1 LFCWP
6 QVGAMEEDPDSNM
19 LSGTPAT
26 PEVVQ
31 QTVFVNQ
38 APVLPVQKNKAAE
51 VIGWLVVVYGGF
63 ILLGSLFSMT
73 DIGAT
78 DFAGNPITTP
88 VAYKAIT
95 LISGLIAAGLYFVGG
110 FKMTKYEKKGI
121 WLIFAGLGITWISG
135 VIAQT
140 FLGDSMGEGTGV
152 LLAGT
157 SGVCGLVCA
166 GICGLIVAI
175 PLMLS
180 DSGME

>member
-1 LFCWP
+1 
-6 QVGAMEEDPDSNM
+6 MEEDPDSDM

-26 PEVVQ
+26 QEVVQ
-31 QTVFVNQ
+31 QTVFVNTG
-38 APVLPVQKNKAAE
+38 PVFPVQKNVGAQ
-51 VIGWLVVVYGGF
+51 VIGWFVVVYGGF

-73 DIGAT
+73 DIGVT
-78 DFAGNPITTP
+78 DFAGNPITTS
-88 VAYKAIT
+88 VAYKATT

-121 WLIFAGLGITWISG
+121 WLIFAGLGISWISG

-140 FLGDSMGEGTGV
+140 FLVEAMEEGMGAI
-152 LLAGT
+152 AGAT
-157 SGVCGLVCA
+157 TGVCGLFCA

-180 DSGME
+180 DGGME

>member
-1 LFCWP
+1 
-6 QVGAMEEDPDSNM
+6 MEEDPDSNM

-26 PEVVQ
+26 QEIVQ
-31 QTVFVNQ
+31 ETVFVNT
-38 APVLPVQKNKAAE
+38 APVIPVQKNVGAQ
-51 VIGWLVVVYGGF
+51 VIGWFVVVYGGF

-73 DIGAT
+73 DIGVT

-121 WLIFAGLGITWISG
+121 WLIFAGIGISWISG

-152 LLAGT
+152 ILAGT
-157 SGVCGLVCA
+157 SGVCGLFCV

-180 DSGME
+180 DGGME

>member
-1 LFCWP
+1 
-6 QVGAMEEDPDSNM
+6 MEEDPDSDM

-26 PEVVQ
+26 QEVVQ
-31 QTVFVNQ
+31 QTVFVNTG
-38 APVLPVQKNKAAE
+38 PVIPVQKNVGAQ
-51 VIGWLVVVYGGF
+51 VIGWFVVVYGGF

-73 DIGAT
+73 DIGVT
-78 DFAGNPITTP
+78 DFAGNPITTS
-88 VAYKAIT
+88 VAYKATT

-121 WLIFAGLGITWISG
+121 WLIFAGLGISWISG

-140 FLGDSMGEGTGV
+140 FLVEAMEEGMGAI
-152 LLAGT
+152 AGAT
-157 SGVCGLVCA
+157 TGVCGLFCA

-180 DSGME
+180 DGGME